1 MSEGREKEKE
11 GVELKEMKERPLM
24 LEESEEASEYTDY
37 EDDPHVYGNM
47 WQYIMSVVGVCVGFG
62 SFWRFPY
69 LVYKNGG
76 GVFLIPY
83 LLAMVLL
90 GMPLLYL

>member
-1 MSEGREKEKE
+1 MNLLIITKFWQGMGKDIEMRMMEGEKNET
-11 GVELKEMKERPLM
+11 
-24 LEESEEASEYTDY
+24 ESEATDY
-37 EDDPHVYGNM
+37 ADDPHVYSNK
-47 WQYIMSVVGVCVGFG
+47 WEYIMSILGVCVGFG

-83 LLAMVLL
+83 FLALFMVGL
-90 GMPLLYL
+90 PLLYL